1 MFNDWIIT
9 RELGEGA
16 TGKVFEIQKN
26 DHSISAK
33 AALKVI
39 RIPKSVSDVQEIMS
53 EGMDEVSVT
62 QYFRGFV
69 DEILREIRIMISLK
83 DHPNI
88 VAYEDHLVREHEE
101 EIGWDI
107 LIKMELLTPLSRW
120 MTEHPVDER
129 TVIRLGCEIS
139 SALAYATDGGL
150 VHRDVKPENIF
161 VDQMGR
167 FKLGDFGIARTIEKT
182 TGGLSKKG
190 TENYMAPEVYQGKN
204 YNDQIDIYSLG
215 IVLYRLMNHN
225 RLPFYPPITQA
236 ITFNDRE
243 NALMKRMQGNP
254 LPAPANGSREFQ
266 KVILKACEYLPE
278 NRFKTMHEMYN
289 ALQQVKKTEGE
300 TKKTPKTLQPTE
312 DSKVETSKSS
322 LNTDPVNTTVN
333 TGSTE
338 GKGNRQSAP
347 GAGSGKKIA
356 IAVGA
361 VLLAGAC
368 GYGIYHGVQASKT
381 YEMVVKNGTGS
392 GSYKAGEA
400 VEIHADIPEGEHFTK
415 WEAEGISLSE
425 EESQEAE
432 LTLDMPSEAVRL
444 TALSETDSYQ
454 VRING
459 GSGSGEYQPDEKIV
473 AEAEAPEDGYQ
484 FAGWEVTQ
492 GQAQLSD
499 DSQNVVWFTM
509 PEGDV
514 ELTAKYEEISY
525 NVTVENGT
533 GGGSFHAGDT
543 VTLTADAAPE
553 NQEFK
558 GWSVNGGTLDLSDA
572 GSQTISFTMPGGDV
586 SLSAQYEDVSYNVTV
601 ENGTGG
607 GSFHVGDT
615 VTLTAD
621 AAPENQQFKSWSVNG
636 ENLELTDT
644 ASQTVSFTMPEG
656 DVALSA
662 NYGVQVKVEPL
673 NGWEVSGKNYIANI
687 NDKVYEG
694 DAQLTKIG
702 EIVLDED
709 LRLKGFVYG
718 TDLLCVRKGE
728 DGGYALMDLKGNIL
742 TDFDYNFWTNT
753 AGDGAEYGWILS
765 RKYGSTV
772 GQVGILAM
780 DGSEVVPFEYDY
792 LKILNANWI
801 VGYKDDANGNTL
813 ETTVYNVGSNQKISA
828 VFQGKLDVVA
838 EEDYLNIKFSDDET
852 VTYDSSF
859 TEVAS
864 PLNPYVFDGITEYA
878 KAKEKIEEAGNL
890 SVEDCSSSRI
900 FFYWGIWLDKLGL
913 IEVTEWESAEYK
925 MGLFDYDGNVIVPA
939 EYGDFFDGFSFSL
952 GYFKMEKSDGTIDY
966 IRKDG
971 AIIYEDAPEDGYL
984 EAGDGTYTLV
994 AADGQVTS
1002 RLAEEP
1008 YIVGT
1013 TGHFR
1018 HYSNSGI
1025 SGDTIT
1031 DWHGNIVFDDINSI
1045 NFDESWDGKYV
1056 LLENSGQGMGS
1067 EFPTLIYRVDG

>member
-129 TVIRLGCEIS
+129 TVVRLGCEIS

-190 TENYMAPEVYQGKN
+190 TENYMAPEVYQGKT

-300 TKKTPKTLQPTE
+300 TKKTPESLLPTE
-312 DSKVETSKSS
+312 DQKVEISKSS
-322 LNTDPVNTTVN
+322 LNTDSVNTTVN
-333 TGSTE
+333 TDSTE
-338 GKGNRQSAP
+338 KKESRQSAP

-361 VLLAGAC
+361 VLLAGTC

-484 FAGWEVTQ
+484 FTGWEVTQ

-499 DSQNVVWFTM
+499 DSQKVAWFTM

-558 GWSVNGGTLDLSDA
+558 GWSVNGG
-572 GSQTISFTMPGGDV
+572 
-586 SLSAQYEDVSYNVTV
+586 
-601 ENGTGG
+601 
-607 GSFHVGDT
+607 
-615 VTLTAD
+615 
-621 AAPENQQFKSWSVNG
+621 
-636 ENLELTDT
+636 NLELTDT
-644 ASQTVSFTMPEG
+644 ASQTVSFTMPDG

-702 EIVLDED
+702 EIVLDD
-709 LRLKGFVYG
+709 LRTNGFVYG
-718 TDLLCVRKGE
+718 TDLLCVRKGGN
-728 DGGYALMDLKGNIL
+728 GGCALMDLEGNIL
-742 TDFDYNFWTNT
+742 TDFDYNSWGNT
-753 AGDGAEYGWILS
+753 AGAGAEYGWILS

-772 GQVGILAM
+772 GQDGILAM

-838 EEDYLNIKFSDDET
+838 EEDYLNVKFSDDKT

-859 TEVAS
+859 AEVAS
-864 PLNPYVFDGITEYA
+864 PLDPFDFDGITEYA
-878 KAKEKIEEAGNL
+878 KAKEKIGDMG
-890 SVEDCSSSRI
+890 SVSAEYYSISRI
-900 FFYWGIWLDKLGL
+900 FVDQGIWLEKLGL
-913 IEVTEWESAEYK
+913 IAVLDVDSDECK
-925 MGLFDYDGNVIVPA
+925 KGLVDYNGNVIVPA
-939 EYGDFFDGFSFSL
+939 EYGNDFDDFSFSL
-952 GYFKMEKSDGTIDY
+952 GYFKMKKSDGTIDY

-971 AIIYEDAPEDGYL
+971 AIIYEDAPENGYL
-984 EAGDGTYTLV
+984 EAGDGTYTLI

-1002 RLAEEP
+1002 GWTEVPFL
-1008 YIVGT
+1008 VGT

-1018 HYSNSGI
+1018 HFNSGKV
-1025 SGDTIT
+1025 IT
-1031 DWHGNIVFDDINSI
+1031 DWHGHVVFDRVNAV

>member
-243 NALMKRMQGNP
+243 NALMKRMQGTP

-338 GKGNRQSAP
+338 KKESRQSAP

-368 GYGIYHGVQASKT
+368 GYGIYHGIQASKT

-425 EESQEAE
+425 EESQEVE

-473 AEAEAPEDGYQ
+473 AEADAPEDGYQ

-492 GQAQLSD
+492 GQAQLSND
-499 DSQNVVWFTM
+499 TQNVVWFTM

-514 ELTAKYEEISY
+514 ELTAKYEKISY

-533 GGGSFHAGDT
+533 GGGSFHAGNT

-553 NQEFK
+553 NRGFK
-558 GWSVNGGTLDLSDA
+558 GWSVNGGNLNLSDA
-572 GSQTISFTMPGGDV
+572 GSQTISFTMP
-586 SLSAQYEDVSYNVTV
+586 
-601 ENGTGG
+601 
-607 GSFHVGDT
+607 
-615 VTLTAD
+615 
-621 AAPENQQFKSWSVNG
+621 
-636 ENLELTDT
+636 
-644 ASQTVSFTMPEG
+644 EG
-656 DVALSA
+656 DVELTA

-694 DAQLTKIG
+694 DAQLTKIE
-702 EIVLDED
+702 EIVLDD
-709 LRLKGFVYG
+709 LRLNGFVYG
-718 TDLLCVRKGE
+718 TDLLCVRKGGN
-728 DGGYALMDLKGNIL
+728 GGCALMDLKGNIL

>member
-88 VAYEDHLVREHEE
+88 VAYEDHLVREHEA

-129 TVIRLGCEIS
+129 TVVRLGCEIS

-243 NALMKRMQGNP
+243 NALMKRMQGTP

-300 TKKTPKTLQPTE
+300 TQKTPKTLQPTE
-312 DSKVETSKSS
+312 DQKVEISKSS
-322 LNTDPVNTTVN
+322 LNTDSVNTTVN
-333 TGSTE
+333 TDSTE
-338 GKGNRQSAP
+338 KKESRQSAP

-400 VEIHADIPEGEHFTK
+400 VEVHADIPEGEHFTK

-473 AEAEAPEDGYQ
+473 AEADAPEDGYQ

-492 GQAQLSD
+492 GQAQLSND
-499 DSQNVVWFTM
+499 TQNVVWFTM

-514 ELTAKYEEISY
+514 ELTAKYEKISY

-533 GGGSFHAGDT
+533 GGGSFHAGNT

-553 NQEFK
+553 NRGFK
-558 GWSVNGGTLDLSDA
+558 GWSVNGGNLNLSDA
-572 GSQTISFTMPGGDV
+572 GSQTISFTMP
-586 SLSAQYEDVSYNVTV
+586 
-601 ENGTGG
+601 
-607 GSFHVGDT
+607 
-615 VTLTAD
+615 
-621 AAPENQQFKSWSVNG
+621 
-636 ENLELTDT
+636 
-644 ASQTVSFTMPEG
+644 EG
-656 DVALSA
+656 DVELTA

-694 DAQLTKIG
+694 DAQLTKIE
-702 EIVLDED
+702 EIVLDD
-709 LRLKGFVYG
+709 LRLNGFVYG
-718 TDLLCVRKGE
+718 TDLLCVRKGGN
-728 DGGYALMDLKGNIL
+728 GGCALMDLKGNIL

-971 AIIYEDAPEDGYL
+971 AIIYEDVPEDGYL
-984 EAGDGTYTLV
+984 EAGDGTYTLI
-994 AADGQVTS
+994 AADGQEI
-1002 RLAEEP
+1002 RGLAEEP

-1018 HYSNSGI
+1018 HSNSNS